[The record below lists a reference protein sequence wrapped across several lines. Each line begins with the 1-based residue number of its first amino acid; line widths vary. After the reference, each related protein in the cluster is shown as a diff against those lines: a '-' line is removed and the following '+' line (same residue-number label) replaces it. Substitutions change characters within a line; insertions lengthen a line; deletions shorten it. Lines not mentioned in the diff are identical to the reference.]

1 MTHKPAP
8 SKADTLALPVF
19 AGLDLPQIVVPASA
33 AQFEAAACE
42 IAAASAVGF
51 DTESKPTFRLGEVS
65 DGPHIVQ
72 FALPNKAFIF
82 QLHHAPAHGPLVA
95 LLREPALCKVG
106 FGLGSDRSQILAKL
120 GVVPQAVLDLNAV
133 FSRRGYRRDM
143 GVRAAVALMFEQ
155 RFLKSKKT
163 TTTNWAMPQLSAAQ
177 LRYAA
182 NDAYAAL
189 RVWQALG
196 EPGHEP
202 EADPDREPPLR
213 PAAPRPA

>member
-8 SKADTLALPVF
+8 SKVDTLALPVF

-51 DTESKPTFRLGEVS
+51 DTESRPTFRLGEVS

>member
-1 MTHKPAP
+1 MHKPAP
-8 SKADTLALPVF
+8 SKADTLTLPVF

-72 FALPNKAFIF
+72 FALPSKAFIF
-82 QLHHAPAHGPLVA
+82 QLHHASAQGPLVA
-95 LLREPALCKVG
+95 LLRESALCKVG

-163 TTTNWAMPQLSAAQ
+163 TTTNWAMPQLTAAQ

-202 EADPDREPPLR
+202 EPEPDGEPALR
-213 PAAPRPA
+213 PAAPRPS